1 MITADNAVDVLR
13 RHVQLTGL
21 DLVVDLERS
30 QGRTL
35 VDARDGTKYLDL
47 LGCYGSLPVG
57 MNHPDMAGDQRF
69 RDALV
74 AAALHK
80 LTNSDL
86 YTAEYA
92 RFADAFTQ
100 LLGDPAL
107 PHLFFIDGGTL
118 AVENALKAAFD
129 WKAQRCGTAA
139 PLEVMH
145 LTNAFHGRSGY
156 TLSLTNTSPVI
167 SDRYPAWNWPRVDW
181 RDGLGP
187 PARYLREHG
196 DRVACFVAEPIQ
208 GAGGDVHVDPAF
220 LRGMQDLC
228 HAHDVLF
235 VLDEVQTG
243 CGASGTPWLYQQLG
257 LAPDIVAFGKKTQVC
272 GVIAGRRVDL
282 VDRNVF
288 TVPDRIGSTW
298 GGNLADMVR
307 ATRIFEIIGQHELIP
322 RARVLGT
329 ALLGLLEDIAQSHPG
344 MAENPRGRG
353 LLAAFDMPDSASRD
367 EFLNRLRERERV
379 LLLPGG
385 ARAVRFRPPLTVT
398 ADELA
403 QAQTAIER
411 VLAEMSHGGRR

>member
-1 MITADNAVDVLR
+1 MITADNALAVLGQ
-13 RHVQLTGL
+13 HVRLTGL
-21 DLVVDLERS
+21 DVVVDLERS
-30 QGRTL
+30 RGRTL
-35 VDARDGTKYLDL
+35 VDARDGTEYLDL
-47 LGCYGSLPVG
+47 LGCYGSLPLG
-57 MNHPDMAGDQRF
+57 MNHPDMAGDRRF

-92 RFADAFTQ
+92 RFTDAFARV
-100 LLGDPAL
+100 LGDPAL

-129 WKAQRCGTAA
+129 WKAQRCGTAVH
-139 PLEVMH
+139 LEVMH

-167 SDRYPAWNWPRVDW
+167 SDRFPAWDWPRLDW

-196 DRVACFVAEPIQ
+196 ERVACFVAEPIQ

-228 HAHDVLF
+228 HTYDVLF

-243 CGASGTPWLYQQLG
+243 CGASGTPWLHQQLG

-272 GVIAGRRVDL
+272 GVMAGRRVDL
-282 VDRNVF
+282 IERNVF
-288 TVPDRIGSTW
+288 AVPDRIGSTW

-307 ATRIFEIIGQHELIP
+307 ATQIFEIIEQQKLIP
-322 RARVLGT
+322 RAGALGT
-329 ALLGLLEDIAQSHPG
+329 ILLGLLDDIAQSHPG
-344 MAENPRGRG
+344 VAENPRGRG
-353 LLAAFDMPDSASRD
+353 LLAAFDLPDSAFRD
-367 EFLNRLRERERV
+367 EFLSRLRERERV
-379 LLLPGG
+379 LLLSGG
-385 ARAVRFRPPLTVT
+385 SRSVRFRPPLTVT
-398 ADELA
+398 ADELGRA
-403 QAQTAIER
+403 QAAIDR
-411 VLAEMSHGGRR
+411 VLAGMRHTGHR